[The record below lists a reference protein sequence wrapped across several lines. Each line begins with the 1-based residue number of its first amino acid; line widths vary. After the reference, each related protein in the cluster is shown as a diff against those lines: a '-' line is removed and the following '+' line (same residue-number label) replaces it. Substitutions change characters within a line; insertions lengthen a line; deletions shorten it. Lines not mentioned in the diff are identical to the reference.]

1 MISKSF
7 SRGRRLLHQ
16 CRAAVEQ
23 GYQLG
28 PQSLSEPRLKRGFSL
43 EHDLGP
49 LGTPPAGPFIRHGA
63 NLHRHT
69 SAALVRQSRRAEIMP
84 ALEPEIE
91 HFVMAISSM
100 CRHRYSCA
108 PIG

>member
-1 MISKSF
+1 
-7 SRGRRLLHQ
+7 
-16 CRAAVEQ
+16 
-23 GYQLG
+23 
-28 PQSLSEPRLKRGFSL
+28 
-43 EHDLGP
+43 
-49 LGTPPAGPFIRHGA
+49 
-63 NLHRHT
+63 
-69 SAALVRQSRRAEIMP
+69 LVRQSRRAEIMP